1 MQTCRNQRN
10 PKRNPNLFR
19 SLGIQLVVYT
29 LLLFSTPPFLS
40 AAVFQ
45 IPAGDVPGLIA
56 VINASNANG
65 EENTIF
71 LQAGTYTLTKADN
84 GTGFDHSGLPVI
96 SSSLTIRGDRAGTT
110 VIERDVNVEGFRLL
124 KVAATGTVTLKGLT
138 LRNGGHSR
146 LQLLDFGG
154 GIYNNGTVT
163 LINCILTHN
172 MAQFSGG
179 IENDI
184 GTVTLIN
191 STLVAN
197 DGSSGIGAI
206 ENGGMLTLTNST
218 VANNRG
224 DYVGAIRNGGT
235 VTLINSTVAN
245 NRGDFDGGGIVNGGT
260 GTVTL
265 INSTIVANLTE
276 DNRGG
281 GIANSGGPVTLQN
294 TILARNGQIPP
305 GGAPQAGDCFGSITS
320 LGNNV
325 IGDLTGCN
333 IKLQSTDLTGNPGL
347 GAFVDDGS
355 PGNGRVPLLQISQAI
370 NAGNDA
376 PCPATDQLGT
386 PRNGRC
392 DIGAV
397 EFYPLIN
404 DLVALANVSTNL
416 DSTPVPSGPAG
427 TFRIT
432 AEFTNTSTQA
442 IVHPF
447 AEVVELTG
455 GNLLLNADGGA
466 GGVGARVTSSDSVS
480 NPFLPGATDTL
491 EFLIGLEKQ
500 ESFTFFVNMLGEPQ
514 PATPLLSKR

>member
-1 MQTCRNQRN
+1 
-10 PKRNPNLFR
+10 L
-19 SLGIQLVVYT
+19 I
-29 LLLFSTPPFLS
+29 FSTPPILS

-56 VINASNANG
+56 AINTANANG

-71 LQAGTYTLTKADN
+71 LQAGTYSLTKADN
-84 GTGFDHSGLPVI
+84 GTGFDHTGLPVI
-96 SSSLTIRGDRAGTT
+96 SSRLTIRGDRAGTT

-154 GIYNNGTVT
+154 GIYNTGTVT
-163 LINCILTHN
+163 LINCILSHN

-179 IENDI
+179 IDNDT

-197 DGSSGIGAI
+197 DGNSGTGAI
-206 ENGGMLTLTNST
+206 DNGGMLTLTNST

-224 DYVGAIRNGGT
+224 DYVGGIRNGGT
-235 VTLINSTVAN
+235 VTLTNSTVAN

-260 GTVTL
+260 GTVTF

-305 GGAPQAGDCFGSITS
+305 GGAPQDGDCFGSITS
-320 LGNNV
+320 LGNNL
-325 IGDLTGCN
+325 IGAPTGCN
-333 IKLQSTDLTGNPGL
+333 ISLVPTDLTGDHPGIPAYL
-347 GAFVDDGS
+347 DDGAPGHGRYPLVATS
-355 PGNGRVPLLQISQAI
+355 PAI

-376 PCPATDQLGT
+376 ACPPTDQLGT
-386 PRNGRC
+386 PRNGPC

-397 EFYPLIN
+397 EFYPIVN
-404 DLVALANVSTNL
+404 DLVALANVSTNW
-416 DSTPVPSGPAG
+416 DSTPVPGGPAG

-432 AEFTNTSTQA
+432 AEFTNTSNQA

-480 NPFLPGATDTL
+480 NPFLPRATDTL
-491 EFLIGLEKQ
+491 EFLIGLQKQ
-500 ESFTFFVNMLGEPQ
+500 EPFTFFVNMLGEPRTSNQ
-514 PATPLLSKR
+514 SVSMR